1 MYERKTGK
9 DIEIYIM
16 EWSEIIEMNRR
27 KLGYLSTSLNIK
39 DRTIRDKFEQEY
51 SSIFN
56 EKISARLT
64 KIK

>member
-1 MYERKTGK
+1 
-9 DIEIYIM
+9 M